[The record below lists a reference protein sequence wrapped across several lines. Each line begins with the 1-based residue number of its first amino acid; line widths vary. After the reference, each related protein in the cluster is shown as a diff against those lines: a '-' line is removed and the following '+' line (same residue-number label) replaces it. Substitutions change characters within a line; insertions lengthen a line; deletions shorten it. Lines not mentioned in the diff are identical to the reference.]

1 MFSQKFFF
9 RRKKQRSAQ
18 LSLLADFLANRLSAA
33 GVAHVVKRP
42 SPLRRGFWFV
52 ILLLTLMGMSY
63 MTYRV
68 LQEYLAYPT
77 VMRSKVRFAGKV
89 FALMETLKL
98 LFSQMFCVAF

>member
-1 MFSQKFFF
+1 MKK

-77 VMRSKVRFAGKV
+77 VMRSKVRFA
-89 FALMETLKL
+89 LMETLKL